1 MVVHSVTFNRHLD
14 TVHSRPLDMIRS
26 TVTSMMLQL
35 EQEQEHTQLELPRQL
50 SCESTRCCN
59 KLKPAALRPSD
70 TRGYASFEEILNGPL
85 PRAGREVARDKAAC
99 SSVKSARPVQTWQ
112 RRCWVH
118 ESPTCQNAHTT
129 RPNGPIPRICDA
141 RGSPVRAPSRRH
153 CSVPKP
159 SLDQVTPA
167 DTTVPR
173 PGSALEP
180 GVYNWRRPRTRD
192 GRISSKKFLED
203 ECESRRRPIVASAK
217 RGCRSRL
224 RRPVQADPVV
234 ESQEEKS
241 DEQTAEHWQAYTAW
255 RVKVMDS
262 ARNLQLEMDRF
273 RPPEN

>member
-1 MVVHSVTFNRHLD
+1 MVVHSVTVNRHPD

-35 EQEQEHTQLELPRQL
+35 EQEQEHTQLELPHQV
-50 SCESTRCCN
+50 SCETTRGCK
-59 KLKPAALRPSD
+59 KLKPATLRPSD
-70 TRGYASFEEILNGPL
+70 TRGYGSFEEILNGPL
-85 PRAGREVARDKAAC
+85 PRAGREVARDIIA
-99 SSVKSARPVQTWQ
+99 VRSARPVQTWH
-112 RRCWVH
+112 RRCRAH
-118 ESPTCQNAHTT
+118 ESPRCRNAHTT
-129 RPNGPIPRICDA
+129 RPNGQIPRISDA
-141 RGSPVRAPSRRH
+141 RGSPVGAPPRRH
-153 CSVPKP
+153 CSVPKQ

-167 DTTVPR
+167 DHTVPR

-192 GRISSKKFLED
+192 GPISSKKFLEG

-217 RGCRSRL
+217 RCCRSRL
-224 RRPVQADPVV
+224 RRPVQADPVE
-234 ESQEEKS
+234 ESQEEKP

-273 RPPEN
+273 RPVEN